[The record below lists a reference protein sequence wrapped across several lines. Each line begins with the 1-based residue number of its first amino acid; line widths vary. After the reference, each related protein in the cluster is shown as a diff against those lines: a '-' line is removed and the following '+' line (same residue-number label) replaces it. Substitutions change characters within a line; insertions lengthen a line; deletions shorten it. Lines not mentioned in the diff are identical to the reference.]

1 MAKRF
6 EKKKLNKK
14 ELKDTEK
21 KAGIVRK
28 AAYAVGT
35 VSVAGIG
42 MAAKKIGPVA
52 VNAAKKAGPVALN
65 AAKTIIKL

>member
-1 MAKRF
+1 MSKRF

-28 AAYAVGT
+28 AAYAAGT
-35 VSVAGIG
+35 GAAAGLG
-42 MAAKKIGPVA
+42 LAVKKFGPVA
-52 VNAAKKAGPVALN
+52 VNAVKKGAPVALK
-65 AAKTIIKL
+65 AAKNIVKL